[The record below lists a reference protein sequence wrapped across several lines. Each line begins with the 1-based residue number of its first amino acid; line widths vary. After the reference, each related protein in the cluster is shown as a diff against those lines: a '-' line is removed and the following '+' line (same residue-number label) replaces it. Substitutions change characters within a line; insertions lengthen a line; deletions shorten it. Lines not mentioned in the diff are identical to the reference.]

1 MQKYELQKSF
11 LNLLI
16 VTSLPS
22 NWQWRS
28 IFCDVSLMR
37 LEFQNE
43 NFATSSQLWQIKVR
57 RPAVLCSFP
66 SSVCT
71 NVVGWI
77 LRELWKAFI
86 SMLLS
91 FSLFHAQKCDI
102 KVADTLKSKFKSRCL
117 HFPSLEVSWWVLTYL
132 VPKIENTSPACF
144 LAFLPF
150 CLLLSAV
157 LSSFADSAVHTTTK
171 PCVPSILRQISK

>member
-1 MQKYELQKSF
+1 
-11 LNLLI
+11 
-16 VTSLPS
+16 
-22 NWQWRS
+22 
-28 IFCDVSLMR
+28 MR

-66 SSVCT
+66 SSYKTSVCT

-91 FSLFHAQKCDI
+91 FSLFHIQKCDK
-102 KVADTLKSKFKSRCL
+102 KVADTLESKFKSRCL

-157 LSSFADSAVHTTTK
+157 QSSFADSAVCLLCTPKLCAAST
-171 PCVPSILRQISK
+171 LRQISL